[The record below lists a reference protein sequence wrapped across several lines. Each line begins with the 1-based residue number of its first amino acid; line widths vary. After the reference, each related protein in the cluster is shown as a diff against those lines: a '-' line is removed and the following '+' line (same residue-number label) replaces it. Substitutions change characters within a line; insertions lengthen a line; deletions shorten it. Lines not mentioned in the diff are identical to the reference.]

1 MIVELAAGRPQSG
14 ILHPY
19 FGLRCGSLVFFASSL
34 TMEEKTSEAQALC
47 DAFYAPSRDIRLRS
61 KMCLSILL
69 IVNRVSQF

>member
-47 DAFYAPSRDIRLRS
+47 DAFYAPSRDIRI